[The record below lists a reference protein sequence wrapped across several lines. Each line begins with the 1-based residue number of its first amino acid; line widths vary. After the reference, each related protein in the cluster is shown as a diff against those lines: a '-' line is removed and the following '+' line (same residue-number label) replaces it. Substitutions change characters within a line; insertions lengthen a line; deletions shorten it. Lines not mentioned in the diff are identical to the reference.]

1 MYRARNNIQP
11 RVCVSPCFCLRVSV
25 CLIPPFLWLSQN
37 IQPDVRVSPCFCL
50 CVSVSHSALSVAV
63 ATTSNQMSVSLPV
76 SACVSVCLTPPF
88 CGYDRVHVG
97 NTPKRGTIEPFS
109 GNLPG
114 FVDNIR
120 LSPRGTYWV
129 GLSSVRHKDAPSVL
143 DRFGSLPSKR
153 RELMAVS
160 CTCTAS
166 VWQPKGPEEQ

>member
-1 MYRARNNIQP
+1 MN
-11 RVCVSPCFCLRVSV
+11 
-25 CLIPPFLWLSQN
+25 
-37 IQPDVRVSPCFCL
+37 
-50 CVSVSHSALSVAV
+50 
-63 ATTSNQMSVSLPV
+63 
-76 SACVSVCLTPPF
+76 
-88 CGYDRVHVG
+88 RVHVG
-97 NTPKRGTIEPFS
+97 NSPKRGTIEPFS

-143 DRFGSLPSKR
+143 DRFGNLPSKR

-166 VWQPKGPEEQ
+166 VWQPRGPEEH